1 MNEQSRG
8 IEIVKQQGQGG
19 VSITVGGES
28 VSTQG
33 KPFDVQ
39 LSKQQAFVYLVI
51 DCSGSMSGNKLEQAK
66 QGILDFAADALKNEY
81 RVGLIGFDTEPKL
94 ICEPVGDIQVLT
106 PGVKAL
112 RVGGSTNMAKAV
124 TMAHGKLKGLEG
136 ARVVVIATDGQP
148 DNALAALKAARAAK
162 DDGIDFIAIGTDD
175 ANQNFLGKLAT
186 RQDLATKVSSEVFAQ
201 AIASASHLLPSP
213 RGLVKRQ

>member
-8 IEIVKQQGQGG
+8 IEIVKQQGQG

-51 DCSGSMSGNKLEQAK
+51 DCSGSMSGYKLEQAK
-66 QGILDFAADALKNEY
+66 QGIMDFATDALKNDY
-81 RVGLIGFDTEPKL
+81 RVGLIGFDTEPQL
-94 ICEPVGDIQVLT
+94 ICEPVGDVQILT

-112 RVGGSTNMAKAV
+112 RIGGSTNMAKAV
-124 TMAHGKLKGLEG
+124 AMAHGKLKGLEG
-136 ARVVVIATDGQP
+136 TRVVVIATDGQP
-148 DNALAALKAARAAK
+148 DNALAALKAVRAAK

-175 ANQNFLGKLAT
+175 ADQNFLGKVAT
-186 RQDLATKVSSEVFAQ
+186 RQDLATKVSSEVFAK
-201 AIASASHLLPSP
+201 AIASASNLLPSP
-213 RGLVKRQ
+213 RGLIKRQ